1 MINTTRVQFTVSF
14 TNPTYLPSQQPSM
27 QILLMRKLSSN
38 NGSLNTYAQVPSSF
52 SVCPVTSVIS
62 SSANIPL
69 TLSNSSTYKS
79 NVAYSIQF
87 SGTSIQFK
95 DYAINDYFVV
105 SFKNRVTDGT
115 NFADT
120 DSPFQLSSFG
130 NNTVPE
136 VLINSQYSLA
146 S

>member
-1 MINTTRVQFTVSF
+1 
-14 TNPTYLPSQQPSM
+14 M
-27 QILLMRKLSSN
+27 QILLMRKLTSN
-38 NGSLNTYAQVPSSF
+38 NGSFNTYAQVSSSF
-52 SVCPVTSVIS
+52 AVCPVTSVLS

-87 SGTSIQFK
+87 SSTSIQFK
-95 DYAINDYFVV
+95 DYALNDYFVV

-120 DSPFQLSSFG
+120 DSPFQLSSFT
-130 NNTVPE
+130 NNTAP
-136 VLINSQYSLA
+136 
-146 S
+146 